1 MKFAVKKI
9 MGLAVAGAF
18 ALGLAGAVIPA
29 VDNAV
34 HAHEHQYE
42 DGSSNEY
49 SHRVKEEQQ
58 RHDSAVRSIRHEYR
72 QDGDEKRYQRRM
84 KEEQERHDRAMEDVR
99 HDYDKHASRRH
110 H

>member
-34 HAHEHQYE
+34 YAHEHQYE

-49 SHRVKEEQQ
+49 SHRV
-58 RHDSAVRSIRHEYR
+58 
-72 QDGDEKRYQRRM
+72 